1 MLSREALARRWCHP
15 TLLDES
21 GNVAASP
28 SATCP
33 SPQPR
38 KLQLQGLVPYWLV
51 PGSDEAVVSND
62 LEVSGM
68 VVLTGPNGGGKSSLL
83 RGVCVAALL
92 ATCGLMLPAQQAI
105 VPRYDAIMLRMM
117 ASDSPSDNKS
127 SFQME
132 MQELNTILSEVSPST
147 FVLIDELCRGTEVD
161 KGTCLVAATLE
172 QLAARG
178 CMGFL
183 STHLHRLADV
193 ENQLQLEG
201 VVRKKMG
208 VAVDNEGQLHP
219 TWQVEEGTCME
230 SLAFQMAARE
240 RVDPALIKRA
250 EDLHSILKST
260 WHPSIGHESKAKGQ
274 VEISPCPEVEVQPT
288 FDTET
293 EKSGAVTTDLIAEEC
308 RKMHQAPALSVSST
322 VPVVSS
328 AEGVKLMGELE
339 DEGQGV
345 FDLPQLFGEILG
357 GYDDDYLLEGTN
369 VRMWELPYNAIPSI
383 KTSMSSCV
391 YVAKTSKWLY
401 VGQVSGKW
409 I

>member
-21 GNVAASP
+21 GDVAASP

-38 KLQLQGLVPYWLV
+38 KLQLQGLFPYWLV
-51 PGSDEAVVSND
+51 PGSDEAVVPND
-62 LEVSGM
+62 VAVAGM

-83 RGVCVAALL
+83 RGMCVAALL
-92 ATCGLMLPAQQAI
+92 ATCGLMVPAHQAT

-117 ASDSPSDNKS
+117 ATDSPSDNKS

-132 MQELNTILSEVSPST
+132 MRELSTILSEVSPST

-183 STHLHRLADV
+183 STHLHRLVDV
-193 ENQLQLEG
+193 EKQLQLEG

-208 VAVDNEGQLHP
+208 VAVNKEGQLHP
-219 TWQVEEGTCME
+219 TWQLEEGTCME
-230 SLAFQMAARE
+230 SLAFQMAERE
-240 RVDPALIKRA
+240 RVDPALIRRA
-250 EDLHSILKST
+250 EDLHSILKHT
-260 WHPSIGHESKAKGQ
+260 WHPSIGRELVAKVQ
-274 VEISPCPEVEVQPT
+274 VEVLPT
-288 FDTET
+288 IEIEAEINAAVRTNTIATECN
-293 EKSGAVTTDLIAEEC
+293 KA
-308 RKMHQAPALSVSST
+308 HQVSS
-322 VPVVSS
+322 PPSLSASSIDPPVSS
-328 AEGVKLMGELE
+328 AEDGELQEEPREE
-339 DEGQGV
+339 DRRI
-345 FDLPQLFGEILG
+345 FNIHLLAEILD
-357 GYDDDYLLEGTN
+357 GYDDDYLPDGTN
-369 VRMWELPYNAIPSI
+369 LRVWELPSSMIPSI

-391 YVAKTSKWLY
+391 YVAKTLKWLY
-401 VGQVSGKW
+401 VGQVSGKG
-409 I
+409 IP